1 MKKLIHKLNNSIPAL
16 MAAFAVLAVATAP
29 AHAAFDLTT
38 FTLDA
43 GPVESLIMIILA
55 ALGTIWAGKYLLSF
69 MKRG

>member
-1 MKKLIHKLNNSIPAL
+1 MFKLIQKVKNSVPAL
-16 MAAFAVLAVATAP
+16 LAALMVLAVSGTQ
-29 AHAAFDLTT
+29 AHAAFDLST

-69 MKRG
+69 LKRG